1 MEEGF
6 NYVFIRLIFLID
18 CVFFKLGVVL
28 YRFFFISVL
37 KSVWNKELLE
47 IFVEWVI
54 NKEMDE

>member
-6 NYVFIRLIFLID
+6 NYVFICLIFLID